1 MLKEFQTEYHKIW
14 AITAITIWLWVSFL
28 LMNCVKIYMSWELK
42 DIDIFILIL
51 LKLQQ
56 EIIVHYK
63 NWTGKKERA
72 KLHLILI

>member
-56 EIIVHYK
+56 EIIVHNK